1 MIVSLITAK
10 TYGVLP
16 SRYKIQLFGRCI
28 KLKKNWRE
36 KKTFLSK
43 NCNQAV
49 FLTANVFAPRLDL
62 KPIKEKSVTFE
73 SFHHSFI
80 LVCHRKVKKKTVKNS
95 FFSS

>member
-28 KLKKNWRE
+28 KLKKKLERVW
-36 KKTFLSK
+36 KKTLLSK
-43 NCNQAV
+43 NCNQEV

-62 KPIKEKSVTFE
+62 KPIKD
-73 SFHHSFI
+73 
-80 LVCHRKVKKKTVKNS
+80 NQ
-95 FFSS
+95 